1 MVKQNSDAPS
11 ADLVVEGGGVKGIGL
26 VGALCV
32 LAENGYQFQRVAGT
46 SAGAVVGSL
55 IAAGMPP
62 QRVHEVMEAVDFRR
76 FKDRDL
82 LDKVPLAGP
91 ALSLVLER
99 GIYEGEYLK
108 EWLGNELAELGVETF
123 ADMALDD
130 PDASLDA
137 DQQFRL
143 VVMATDI
150 TRGELLRLPWDY
162 RRVFGLEPGRQRV
175 VDAVRT
181 SMSIP
186 FFFEPVTLANTD
198 NGQVSTLVDGGVLSN
213 FPIDTFDRTDDRP
226 PRWPTFGIKL
236 LPQLPAALARLLPF
250 GALPMPGLVKMLEQ
264 LVSTMSVGH
273 DQAQLSLPWVAART
287 IRVDT
292 DHVGIVDFNLSHADE
307 ELLYDNGRA
316 AATDFLTGWNWDD
329 YQKKYRR

>member
-1 MVKQNSDAPS
+1 VVKQNSDAPS

-292 DHVGIVDFNLSHADE
+292 DRVGIVDFNLSHADE

-316 AATDFLTGWNWDD
+316 AATDFLAGWNWDD